1 MSTMPEAAS
10 SATSKP
16 PETLLSFSQYKARFG
31 LRNDDELIVYDP
43 TLEQFPD
50 DAWYTLEH
58 DKINNGIH
66 EMCSQL
72 LYALRNRQSSD
83 SEISS
88 LHDALKIADIVPRGK
103 EFYAAFLGEQGIGK
117 SSLINAVF
125 NRDLVNVSSSSS
137 ACTTFPT
144 IITYKTGA
152 SDDAQ
157 ESDVYIEYL
166 NDEDIRDCAEEQA
179 RRYRDAFPRKCPVH
193 EVADVDDDSSREASF
208 SDSEPEEE
216 DEEDTKEEEEDF
228 DSDEEADE
236 VTLCTPTNNS
246 TSEKRKKKVSRSV
259 LRGARTARL
268 FFEIIFNT
276 ERDETNRRTLEDALE
291 KLDIEDGSFAALCV
305 EHANQRLSEIHA
317 HNGVLQHDAI
327 SDEDLTAVR
336 TSAESV
342 WPLVRSVR
350 LATGHVLLRNNVCI
364 LDLPGYGDDNH
375 MRTALIDRFR
385 EMANFEIVVAP
396 TSRVVSSIVQER
408 YLSRSIRR
416 LGARNTLLVT
426 NKSDQL
432 LDGIRKQ
439 IGNLKE
445 PPFMEL
451 QQHLTNVEATIAR
464 RTKDMSYLRAYRD
477 YLLKEARSAYIKRE
491 SEIVNLKLQDNCVDI
506 LAVSARQYSLC
517 MDAFQDDEKPKLTPE
532 ATGIPQLRRY
542 LFSLPAQ
549 TNYRTLHYHVFE
561 TLPDIVAQ
569 IQRILEKVR
578 TNIDSVAKSLP
589 ANRVIEPWNM
599 AADKIR
605 INLGLKAVV
614 QALAHP
620 IVYYSTF
627 NKMLKENGIPTVGA
641 GLGLNLNQEIL
652 HTLGEFVEQWYRKM
666 QDQTENIAL
675 CLEAPVQAMLK
686 ELKNLIEQSSSD
698 PELKRGVSESL
709 ETTTRRIG
717 VSHGKLAAD
726 LQNTLRENYLLFST
740 EVNIKCPIALEMKDT
755 YLGVLLQGLVQAG
768 KGSYGRRRT
777 YLQGC
782 LIDPA
787 WPKSPFA
794 EVMRHKITKAQVA
807 SWNGC
812 CEQFVSAT
820 LTLLDDFAR
829 ITDELLDN
837 GSRMTS
843 EHRRIREQLEV
854 VLPEFKRQLN
864 RVQNQF
870 PGGATFDIPA
880 SIPIPRPYTKKRKL
894 DGDGSASQPSPL
906 TFNNV
911 KRAKAFSQA
920 SQLGPISRQP
930 VGWLRNN
937 SLSKLEQAQKTALKR
952 EPSP

>member
-1 MSTMPEAAS
+1 
-10 SATSKP
+10 
-16 PETLLSFSQYKARFG
+16 
-31 LRNDDELIVYDP
+31 
-43 TLEQFPD
+43 
-50 DAWYTLEH
+50 
-58 DKINNGIH
+58 
-66 EMCSQL
+66 
-72 LYALRNRQSSD
+72 
-83 SEISS
+83 
-88 LHDALKIADIVPRGK
+88 
-103 EFYAAFLGEQGIGK
+103 
-117 SSLINAVF
+117 
-125 NRDLVNVSSSSS
+125 
-137 ACTTFPT
+137 
-144 IITYKTGA
+144 
-152 SDDAQ
+152 
-157 ESDVYIEYL
+157 
-166 NDEDIRDCAEEQA
+166 
-179 RRYRDAFPRKCPVH
+179 
-193 EVADVDDDSSREASF
+193 
-208 SDSEPEEE
+208 
-216 DEEDTKEEEEDF
+216 
-228 DSDEEADE
+228 
-236 VTLCTPTNNS
+236 
-246 TSEKRKKKVSRSV
+246 
-259 LRGARTARL
+259 
-268 FFEIIFNT
+268 
-276 ERDETNRRTLEDALE
+276 
-291 KLDIEDGSFAALCV
+291 
-305 EHANQRLSEIHA
+305 
-317 HNGVLQHDAI
+317 
-327 SDEDLTAVR
+327 
-336 TSAESV
+336 
-342 WPLVRSVR
+342 
-350 LATGHVLLRNNVCI
+350 
-364 LDLPGYGDDNH
+364 
-375 MRTALIDRFR
+375 
-385 EMANFEIVVAP
+385 
-396 TSRVVSSIVQER
+396 
-408 YLSRSIRR
+408 
-416 LGARNTLLVT
+416 
-426 NKSDQL
+426 L

-439 IGNLKE
+439 IRDLKE
-445 PPFMEL
+445 PPFKEL

-464 RTKDMSYLRAYRD
+464 RTKDMGYLREYRD

-491 SEIVNLKLQDNCVDI
+491 SEIVNLKLQGNGVDI

-569 IQRILEKVR
+569 IQRILEKFDEDDGYATMREYLVQQLPKVR

-599 AADKIR
+599 TADKTR

-627 NKMLKENGIPTVGA
+627 NKMLKENGIPTGGA

-652 HTLGEFVEQWYRKM
+652 HTMGEFVEQWYRKM

-698 PELKRGVSESL
+698 PELKRRVSESL

-777 YLQGC
+777 HLQGC

-794 EVMRHKITKAQVA
+794 EVMRQKITRAQVA

-812 CEQFVSAT
+812 CEQFVTTT
-820 LTLLDDFAR
+820 LTLLNDFAR

-843 EHRRIREQLEV
+843 EHRRIRQQLEV

-894 DGDGSASQPSPL
+894 DDDGSASQPSPS
-906 TFNNV
+906 TFNNA
-911 KRAKAFSQA
+911 KRAKAFSQTC
-920 SQLGPISRQP
+920 QLGPTSRQP

-937 SLSKLEQAQKTALKR
+937 FLSKLEQAQKTALKR